1 MIKTLILSI
10 SLFVIFILQSCTC
23 NQKYN
28 HLQHQYT
35 AINAKNQVKQ
45 DSLRWELDKKE
56 IQIQELLK
64 HIKEL
69 ETNIKKLEA
78 E

>member
-1 MIKTLILSI
+1 MIKTLILAI

-35 AINAKNQVKQ
+35 ELHAEKQ
-45 DSLRWELDKKE
+45 TERDQYKREIKE
-56 IQIQELLK
+56 KDEQIAELLRQIK
-64 HIKEL
+64 NLENQIKEL
-69 ETNIKKLEA
+69 EKK
-78 E
+78 